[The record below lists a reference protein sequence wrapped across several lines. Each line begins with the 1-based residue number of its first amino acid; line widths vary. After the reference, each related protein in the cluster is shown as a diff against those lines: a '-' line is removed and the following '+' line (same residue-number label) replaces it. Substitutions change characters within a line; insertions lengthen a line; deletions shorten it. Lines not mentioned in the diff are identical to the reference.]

1 MILKINMKT
10 EIKKKGW
17 YFRATSTCGWSVLY
31 KYNVCK
37 VRMKLGT
44 EWPVHL
50 YSNKLVLKRSIIDL
64 LCDGQIHVTFNV
76 YHRMKFNIL
85 VTVYFDIE
93 ILIKILKF

>member
-1 MILKINMKT
+1 MKT

-44 EWPVHL
+44 E
-50 YSNKLVLKRSIIDL
+50 
-64 LCDGQIHVTFNV
+64 
-76 YHRMKFNIL
+76 
-85 VTVYFDIE
+85 
-93 ILIKILKF
+93 